1 MERFASLQARDKSLY
16 GPLLSQDAIPLS
28 SAAPS
33 LNVWSLA
40 LLGELGPLVA
50 ELMTG
55 WLGSSEGFARA
66 RPSSTSRLLARNSLL
81 LPGTEDLSG
90 SFTTARHSFA
100 KRTWTDFETPNAVD
114 AAVRDKRAR
123 TRANLVAKAA
133 GDNFLHK
140 VSVSARTRKV
150 YEQYVEDV
158 VAAFG
163 ERLDDKTLHN
173 HLDHVLE
180 KYLNRLYQ
188 DGSSASEARNCLY
201 GIAWHCRQPTRSPEV
216 LPLAKMALKGF
227 TRLDPGKS
235 KDPGPWET
243 ALMIA
248 AHSLAHHPCGVDVA
262 ASILCQFD
270 MYLRPSE
277 MNAIKKQ
284 DVLPPRGRY
293 RSWSVIIAPSTELR
307 TTKTMQQDDTLIV
320 AETSKERAWLTAVIR
335 ALVHR
340 ATSDG
345 SRLLQLDP
353 QAVAR
358 LMKISANQLGLK
370 PLALTPHS
378 WRHGGASVDALAG
391 VDITTIQRRGRWQ
404 CISSVRRY
412 EKHGKLL
419 RQIHKL
425 APHHLQW
432 ASSAESWLKT
442 ALPRALR
449 GHAVTLPMALRSMP
463 C

>member
-1 MERFASLQARDKSLY
+1 MEKFALLLNQDKNLY
-16 GPLLSQDAIPLS
+16 GPLLSQDAIPLD

-33 LNVWSLA
+33 QHVWCLA
-40 LLGELGPLVA
+40 HLVVLGPRVA
-50 ELMTG
+50 KLMTNC
-55 WLGSSEGFARA
+55 LGSSTGFAKA
-66 RPSSTSRLLARNSLL
+66 RPFSTSRLHARNCLL
-81 LPGTEDLSG
+81 LPGTEDLPG
-90 SFTTARHSFA
+90 SSTTAPRSGA
-100 KRTWTDFETPNAVD
+100 KRTWTDFETPGAVKP
-114 AAVRDKRAR
+114 VTRDPVKRAR
-123 TRANLVAKAA
+123 ARASFVAAAA
-133 GDNFLHK
+133 GKNFLHK
-140 VSVSARTRKV
+140 ASVSSRTRRV
-150 YEQYVEDV
+150 YEQYVGDV

-163 ERLDDKTLHN
+163 EQLDDQTPHD
-173 HLDHVLE
+173 HLDHVLD
-180 KYLNRLYQ
+180 KYLNRMFQ
-188 DGSSASEARNCLY
+188 DGAGASEARLCLY

-216 LPLAKMALKGF
+216 LPLAKMAMKGF
-227 TRLDPGKS
+227 TRLDPDKS

-243 ALMIA
+243 ALIIA
-248 AHSLAHHPCGVDVA
+248 AHSLAHHPCGGDVA

-307 TTKTMQQDDTLIV
+307 TTKTLQQDDTLII
-320 AETSKERAWLTAVIR
+320 ADTSKERAWLTAVIR

-340 ATSDG
+340 ATSDC

-358 LMKISANQLGLK
+358 LMKISAHRLGLE

-432 ASSAESWLKT
+432 ASA
-442 ALPRALR
+442 A
-449 GHAVTLPMALRSMP
+449 
-463 C
+463 